1 MEFHDGF
8 ERVSFLVYFGSCSLG
23 RLSLWFRF
31 FLFGG
36 WGVRGGKGMIRM
48 EEWCMCMYV
57 SVGRDWRN
65 KTASGSEERYKE
77 CVLLKR
83 KIHQWGL

>member
-36 WGVRGGKGMIRM
+36 WGVRGGRDDKDGGVV
-48 EEWCMCMYV
+48 YV
-57 SVGRDWRN
+57 YVCIGR
-65 KTASGSEERYKE
+65 
-77 CVLLKR
+77 
-83 KIHQWGL
+83 